1 MNSNNKIELLNDL
14 LNNSHDM
21 IFVIRIDDGYIEYV
35 NQTAIDKFGYS
46 HEEMNKLGIEKF
58 RRPIKENEA
67 FFDHL
72 QDLKE
77 KEIATDYA
85 YIIKKDGAEFPI
97 EVNAKFINREGV
109 DYNIAIVRDISERVE
124 TEKNLEDLNK
134 NLESLVRQRTAEL
147 QKNIAFLRSYKRAMD
162 ESSIVTKSDLKGN
175 ITYANDKFCEVTGYT
190 TSEVIGKPH
199 SIIRHPDTK
208 AEVFKELWDTIKAK
222 KIWKGIIKNRKK
234 DGSYYWVDTNVLPII
249 DEKGEIFEYM
259 AIRHD
264 ITELID
270 QRESLQ
276 KIATTDSLTGLGN
289 RYKLIN
295 DIGTLSNPSIAILN
309 IDRFSEIND
318 FYGHTFGDE
327 LIKKVGETI
336 RSLIQNHTTK
346 QLYRLHSDEFAI
358 LNMSLRKADFVKNID
373 SIVKEIEN
381 LSYIIDDE
389 EVMVQVTSSIS
400 FEKDDLFIT
409 ADMAMKS
416 AKKKRINLLVYNE
429 SLNINKEYENN
440 IKWTNKLR
448 YAIDNDNLVPFYQA
462 IVNNKTGKWE
472 KYESLVRMIDDGKIV
487 SPFFFL
493 DIAKRTKHYE
503 TLTKIVI
510 KKSFDTFKDSDKE
523 FSINLTIKDIMNL
536 NMQTF
541 IYNLLSMYKI
551 GSQVVFEI
559 VESEGIEKYDEIME
573 FINNIKQYGCKIAID
588 DFGTGYSNFN
598 YLLELKADYIKID
611 GSLIKNI
618 DTDRS
623 ARVLVETIVSFAKEL
638 NILTIAEYVENETI
652 YNIIKEIGIDYS
664 QGYYFS
670 PPIETPD
677 FKK

>member
-1 MNSNNKIELLNDL
+1 MNDNNTIELLNDL

-21 IFVIRIDDGYIEYV
+21 IFVIRMKDGYIEYV
-35 NQTAIDKFGYS
+35 NQTAVDKFGYTY
-46 HEEMNKLGIEKF
+46 EEMNKLGIDKI
-58 RRPIKENEA
+58 RRPVKENEA
-67 FFDHL
+67 FSEHL
-72 QDLKE
+72 KDLKE
-77 KEIATDYA
+77 KGIATDYA
-85 YIIKKDGAEFPI
+85 YIIKKDGSEFPI
-97 EVNAKFINREGV
+97 EVNARFINKNGI
-109 DYNIAIVRDISERVE
+109 DYNIAIVRDITERVE
-124 TEKNLEDLNK
+124 AEKNLENMNK
-134 NLESLVRQRTAEL
+134 NLESLVRQRTSEL
-147 QKNIAFLRSYKRAMD
+147 QKNIAFLRSYKLAMD

-175 ITYANDKFCEVTGYT
+175 ITYANEKFCEVTGF
-190 TSEVIGKPH
+190 SVAEVIGKPH
-199 SIIRHPDTK
+199 NIIRHPDTK
-208 AEVFKELWDTIKAK
+208 SEVFKDLWETIKAK
-222 KIWKGIIKNRKK
+222 KIWKGIIKNKKK

-249 DEKGEIFEYM
+249 DEKGDIFEYM

-276 KIATTDSLTGLGN
+276 KIATTDLLTDLGN
-289 RYKLIN
+289 RYKLIK
-295 DIGTLSNPSIAILN
+295 DIETLKNPSIAILN

-318 FYGHTFGDE
+318 FYGHSFGDE

-336 RSLIQNHTTK
+336 KNLIRNHDSK
-346 QLYRLHSDEFAI
+346 RLYRLHSDEFAI
-358 LNMSLRKADFVKNID
+358 LNMSLRKAEFVKNID
-373 SIVKEIEN
+373 LIIKEIEN
-381 LSYIIDDE
+381 FTYAIDNE

-429 SLNINKEYENN
+429 SLDINKEYENN

-462 IVNNKTGKWE
+462 IVNNKTQKWE
-472 KYESLVRMIDDGKIV
+472 KYESLVRMIDDGKVI

-503 TLTKIVI
+503 TLTKTVI
-510 KKSFDTFKDSDKE
+510 KKSFETFKDSDKE
-523 FSINLTIKDIMNL
+523 FSINLSIKDITNVHIQDYICEVL
-536 NMQTF
+536 NNYQ
-541 IYNLLSMYKI
+541 I
-551 GSQVVFEI
+551 GKQVVFEI
-559 VESEGIEKYDEIME
+559 VESEGIDKYDEVSK
-573 FINNIKQYGCKIAID
+573 FITQVKKHGCKIAID

-623 ARVLVETIVSFAKEL
+623 AKVLVETIVSFAKEL

-652 YNIIKEIGIDYS
+652 FNIVKEIGIDYS

-670 PPIETPD
+670 APIEAPE
-677 FKK
+677 FEK

>member
-1 MNSNNKIELLNDL
+1 MKSEENTELLNEL
-14 LNNSHDM
+14 LNYSHDM
-21 IFVIRIDDGYIEYV
+21 IFVIRMDDGYIEYV

-46 HEEMNKLGIEKF
+46 HKEMNEIGIEKF
-58 RRPIKENEA
+58 RRPLKENETFA
-67 FFDHL
+67 DHIK
-72 QDLKE
+72 DLKE
-77 KEIATDYA
+77 QGIATDYA
-85 YIIKKDGAEFPI
+85 YIIKKDGSEFPI
-97 EVNAKFINREGV
+97 EVNAKFIKKDGI
-109 DYNIAIVRDISERVE
+109 DYNIAVVRDITDRLEA
-124 TEKNLEDLNK
+124 EKSLEDMNK
-134 NLESLVRQRTAEL
+134 NLESLVRQRTSEL

-190 TSEVIGKPH
+190 ISEVIGKPH
-199 SIIRHPDTK
+199 NIIRHPDTK
-208 AEVFKELWDTIKAK
+208 SEVFKELWDTIKAK
-222 KIWKGIIKNRKK
+222 KIWKGIIKNKK
-234 DGSYYWVDTNVLPII
+234 KNGGYYWVDTNILPII

-289 RYKLIN
+289 RYKLIS
-295 DIGTLSNPSIAILN
+295 DIETLSNPSIAILN

-327 LIKKVGETI
+327 LIKKVGQSI
-336 RSLIQNHTTK
+336 QKLIQDHGSK

-358 LNMSLRKADFVKNID
+358 LNISLRKAEFVKNID
-373 SIVKEIEN
+373 RMIKKIEDTT
-381 LSYIIDDE
+381 YTIDDE
-389 EVMVQVTSSIS
+389 EVMVQITSSIS

-429 SLNINKEYENN
+429 SLDINKEYENN

-448 YAIDNDNLVPFYQA
+448 HAIDNDNLVPFYQA
-462 IVNNKTGKWE
+462 IVNNKTQRWE
-472 KYESLVRMIDDGKIV
+472 KYESLVRMIDDGKVI

-503 TLTKIVI
+503 TLTKTVI

-523 FSINLTIKDIMNL
+523 FSINLTIKDILNL
-536 NMQTF
+536 DIQAY
-541 IYNLLSMYKI
+541 IYDLLSKYEI
-551 GSQVVFEI
+551 GAQVVFEI
-559 VESEGIEKYDEIME
+559 VESEGIEKYDEVVK
-573 FINNIKQYGCKIAID
+573 FINNIKKYGCKIAID

-618 DTDRS
+618 DTDKS
-623 ARVLVETIVSFAKEL
+623 AKVLVKTIVSFAKEL
-638 NILTIAEYVENETI
+638 NIFTIAEYVENETI
-652 YNIIKEIGIDYS
+652 FNIVKEIGIDYS

-670 PPIETPD
+670 APKEIPE
-677 FKK
+677 FEK